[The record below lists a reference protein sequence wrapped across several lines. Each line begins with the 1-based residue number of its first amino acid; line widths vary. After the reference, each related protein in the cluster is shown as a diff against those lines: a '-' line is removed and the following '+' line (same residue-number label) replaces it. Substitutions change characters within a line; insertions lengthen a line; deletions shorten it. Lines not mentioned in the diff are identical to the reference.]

1 MPISATATQKS
12 ALRRGNNHPR
22 TRSSSLSLK
31 RATNRTP
38 LHTQPKFPCVFWKYC
53 FEKYTKHWRECN
65 CSRLAVSNVS
75 GKSSPPTC
83 CEIADAPAQHR
94 EPARYGN
101 QKGGMFTPQKRY
113 VSPAKAVCLPRKSG
127 MFTPH
132 NFFKAI
138 VAQHFSGTLFPN
150 TIRTLSTN
158 RCARPHFTGGRACYN
173 ILATTPL
180 LTQTEGTPRHQARVR
195 KKTQN
200 AREC

>member
-1 MPISATATQKS
+1 MRPTAHLCTHSQNFHAFFGNTVLRSTQNTGGSAIAP
-12 ALRRGNNHPR
+12 AL
-22 TRSSSLSLK
+22 LS
-31 RATNRTP
+31 
-38 LHTQPKFPCVFWKYC
+38 QM
-53 FEKYTKHWRECN
+53 
-65 CSRLAVSNVS
+65 LAVSLPRLHVV
-75 GKSSPPTC
+75 KL
-83 CEIADAPAQHR
+83 QMHR
-94 EPARYGN
+94 HNIENPHATET
-101 QKGGMFTPQKRY
+101 K
-113 VSPAKAVCLPRKSG
+113 KAVCLPRKSG

-150 TIRTLSTN
+150 TIRTFSTN

-180 LTQTEGTPRHQARVR
+180 LTQTEGTPRHQAMVR